1 MYFLVASSRLSVK
14 KDKLG
19 NYERNYFP
27 SLSYCT
33 DRRDGA
39 SRKEIPVS
47 SKRKIRPK
55 KAKKG

>member
-1 MYFLVASSRLSVK
+1 MYFLAAPSRLSVK

-27 SLSYCT
+27 SLSFCT

-39 SRKEIPVS
+39 TRKEIPVS
-47 SKRKIRPK
+47 SKRKIRHK